1 MAWRDS
7 ANMNS
12 ATAPAEAATKGKPKT
27 RRLGLRNFK
36 PQVSL
41 PKNGKPCS
49 LERHYAGALRQYIG
63 ILDELASHDPERFVW
78 ATDAYLLSHCRKYRE
93 EKIFKAGKV
102 LYSERIIKDC
112 KFVLRL
118 QGVISTRVQRE
129 RFGLLRW
136 GVIVAGHDEIARVR
150 GNRCV
155 LELGNGITASQ
166 GVQNSAETQNVAPFV
181 APLVAPHVAYHV
193 APQNEK
199 RCIDRCIDGCTP
211 ETLQPDKESGGC
223 GQREKIV
230 PGFDGGF
237 AASTLLSSQPFDPH
251 EPTATAVQSPTTD
264 AACAAKPQ
272 NQENRQESSP
282 KQEQRRVIENN
293 AGMAESP
300 PQLGYPGAAQAAL
313 VARVRWQDDVLMRRA
328 GISDP
333 EEWARLKQ
341 QAMEKS
347 VERATGTAA

>member
-1 MAWRDS
+1 
-7 ANMNS
+7 MNS
-12 ATAPAEAATKGKPKT
+12 ATVPAEAAIKGKPKT

-118 QGVISTRVQRE
+118 QDVISTRVQRE
-129 RFGLLRW
+129 RFGVLRW
-136 GVIVAGHDEIARVR
+136 GVIVAEHDKIAHVR
-150 GNRCV
+150 GKRCV
-155 LELGNGITASQ
+155 LEGAAIVASQ
-166 GVQNSAETQNVAPFV
+166 GVQNSAKTQNVAPFV
-181 APLVAPHVAYHV
+181 APFVAPHVAYHV

-199 RCIDRCIDGCTP
+199 RCIERCIDGCTP
-211 ETLQPDKESGGC
+211 ETLQPDEESGGC

-237 AASTLLSSQPFDPH
+237 AASTLLSFQPFDPC
-251 EPTATAVQSPTTD
+251 EPTAAAVQSPTND

-272 NQENRQESSP
+272 PQENRQENSP
-282 KQEQRRVIENN
+282 KQEQRIEEVRMVENS
-293 AGMAESP
+293 AGIAEP
-300 PQLGYPGAAQAAL
+300 APQLEDPGAAQAAL
-313 VARVRWQDDVLMRRA
+313 EARIRWENEVIMRRL
-328 GISDP
+328 GITDP
-333 EEWARLKQ
+333 EEWERLKRESR
-341 QAMEKS
+341 EKS
-347 VERATGTAA
+347 VQRAAGMAA